1 MNNLN
6 TKKFMLVHGMADDNV
21 HFQNSMLLTRALL
34 LRKID
39 FVQHFFPDEK
49 HSLETESV
57 YRYLYSYNSISMD
70 KFSWFRY
77 LLHAMD
83 EFWEDCFK

>member
-1 MNNLN
+1 MN

-39 FVQHFFPDEK
+39 FVQLFFPDEK

-57 YRYLYSYNSISMD
+57 YRYLCSYKRSLD
-70 KFSWFRY
+70 GLFCLRY
-77 LLHAMD
+77 LLLAME
-83 EFWEDCFK
+83 EFWEDCLR